1 MKGNSSKFLALL
13 LSASMIMSPTASV
26 LADTQEKAAQT
37 ESSAAAEEAP
47 QSEETAETAEP
58 ETTPAETESSESTAE
73 TPAEEPT
80 ETPAAPAEDQT
91 PAGSDETETPSAD
104 EDASEDTAED
114 TAKDG
119 EETADTT
126 EKEPEAADETSQD
139 AEKETPAKEETKD
152 AVKEN
157 TSPAAEQPK
166 TEVKETTQNE
176 ASNTAE
182 KKETKAAEAA
192 QKQEETESAQK
203 SAEAEKQKAAAGGSD
218 WDTSGLNEDWGADAA
233 DMKAYSCPS
242 CGAELICDASTA
254 ATFCPY
260 CGNPTVVPG
269 QFAGTLKPDFVIPFK
284 LSREDAIRE
293 LKKHYRGK
301 VFLPKSFSKE
311 NHLQEIQGVYVPF
324 WLFSGEAEGNAHY
337 ECTRSH
343 KRTEGEYEVIKT
355 EHFDVYRAGTMPFE
369 KVPVDASTKMP
380 DDHMDSIEPYNYDDL
395 KPFSTA
401 YLPGFLA
408 DKFDVSADKSRER
421 ADVRCLGSLKKALQG
436 TVTGYATCFP
446 RGEHADIQRGKVH
459 YALLPVWLLNT
470 KWQGKDFL
478 FAMNG
483 QTGKLVGDLPVD
495 KGRFWGMF
503 AAIAVP
509 LSVLS
514 SVIVLLMR

>member
-1 MKGNSSKFLALL
+1 M
-13 LSASMIMSPTASV
+13 
-26 LADTQEKAAQT
+26 AAQVT
-37 ESSAAAEEAP
+37 NYQCPSCTGPLHFVGASGKLECDYCGSTYDVAEIEALYAEKEEQAAAAQQSAEEKTAAEKKAAEEGGWELP
-47 QSEETAETAEP
+47 
-58 ETTPAETESSESTAE
+58 
-73 TPAEEPT
+73 
-80 ETPAAPAEDQT
+80 DL
-91 PAGSDETETPSAD
+91 SA
-104 EDASEDTAED
+104 
-114 TAKDG
+114 
-119 EETADTT
+119 
-126 EKEPEAADETSQD
+126 
-139 AEKETPAKEETKD
+139 
-152 AVKEN
+152 
-157 TSPAAEQPK
+157 
-166 TEVKETTQNE
+166 
-176 ASNTAE
+176 
-182 KKETKAAEAA
+182 
-192 QKQEETESAQK
+192 
-203 SAEAEKQKAAAGGSD
+203 
-218 WDTSGLNEDWGADAA
+218 DWGAEGDG
-233 DMKAYSCPS
+233 MKAYSCPS
-242 CGAELICDASTA
+242 CGAEMICDASTA

-301 VFLPKSFSKE
+301 VLLPKSFSKE

-343 KRTEGEYEVIKT
+343 KRTESEYEVIKT

-421 ADVRCLGSLKKALQG
+421 ADARCLGSLKKALQG